1 MPDLSSTD
9 LVQRVRDMLG
19 YTPYETTST
28 TTGTGTT
35 VAVVDGTRWDEGA
48 IGEWQ
53 TGTVGYEQFY
63 VQTVAVNNLTV
74 VRGYNG
80 TTAEA
85 HTSGDRV
92 LRIDNDGFSGR
103 QLQQAINQSV
113 LDLWP
118 WVWKTG
124 TVSLTYAGTTKWY
137 NLNALTLGVVGVK
150 QQKNSTT
157 TDVGIFKDR
166 YYGNGL
172 TYLVRRDLPTAVV
185 ASTNGMTF
193 PSGVYDTRDPGANA
207 ILVTDVRA
215 VTGAT
220 DAVAEVEAVTLDA
233 FSGVDSFKLTWNAV
247 ESAIITRGTNY
258 TAAGIKAVIEGI
270 SGFVGPVT
278 VSSVSDDGFL
288 VTWAIPGA
296 QALAPLSVTSGV
308 GVTGDVVR
316 VPAGSAATTTGDIK
330 DTSNLPVAEAV
341 VYGAVARLMRASEI
355 RRVTFGSPLEAV
367 QTSGTGARLQLS
379 GFYEDQYR
387 KRLEELSV
395 RLRQLYTPD
404 SVWS

>member
-1 MPDLSSTD
+1 MADLSSSD

-19 YTPYETTST
+19 YNPYETTST
-28 TTGTGTT
+28 TTTTAVT

-80 TTAEA
+80 TTAET

-103 QLQQAINQSV
+103 QIQQAINQSV

-118 WVWKTG
+118 WVWKVG
-124 TVSLTYAGTTKWY
+124 TDTLTYDATKKWY
-137 NLNALTLGVVGVK
+137 DLNAATLGIVRVMQVK
-150 QQKNSTT
+150 NTSIA
-157 TDVGIFKDR
+157 DIGIFRDR
-166 YYGNGL
+166 YFGDSL
-172 TYLVRRDLPTAVV
+172 SYLVRRGLPTAFA
-185 ASTNGMTF
+185 ASTNAIMF
-193 PSGVYDTRDPGANA
+193 PRGVYDTSGTNN
-207 ILVTDVRA
+207 IIVTDIRA
-215 VTGAT
+215 VVGST
-220 DAVAEVEAVTLDA
+220 DI
-233 FSGVDSFKLTWNAV
+233 VDS
-247 ESAIITRGTNY
+247 
-258 TAAGIKAVIEGI
+258 
-270 SGFVGPVT
+270 
-278 VSSVSDDGFL
+278 
-288 VTWAIPGA
+288 
-296 QALAPLSVTSGV
+296 
-308 GVTGDVVR
+308 
-316 VPAGSAATTTGDIK
+316 
-330 DTSNLPVAEAV
+330 SNLPVAEAV
-341 VYGAVARLMRASEI
+341 TYGAVARLMRASEI

-404 SVWS
+404 QVWS